1 MSSDSNK
8 GFNSACYR
16 GSLVAAYFLIA
27 AVPIGVWNHELFRI
41 LNGANTAWTDV
52 VMGLISG
59 FGDGLVIAL
68 IISCV
73 MLFRLRLG
81 IAALIGFIAS
91 GLIAQL
97 LKRVFDM
104 PRPPAVFEDVHL
116 LGAALQSHSFPSGHA
131 TSCGVMLLLALLLWK
146 RDQWQAWVGAVLF
159 ALAAYGRVYG
169 GVHFPFDVW
178 VGVGI
183 GMFCFSA
190 ARHWIMRCPE
200 FAWESSEWAWKV
212 PAMILMVEAGVL
224 GLGYKIQPST
234 AGMLT
239 LIVPVAALVVLMQ
252 FWKKRLA
259 NG

>member
-1 MSSDSNK
+1 M
-8 GFNSACYR
+8 
-16 GSLVAAYFLIA
+16 
-27 AVPIGVWNHELFRI
+27 
-41 LNGANTAWTDV
+41 
-52 VMGLISG
+52 
-59 FGDGLVIAL
+59 IAL

-81 IAALIGFIAS
+81 IAALIAFAAS

-104 PRPPAVFEDVHL
+104 PRPPAVMENVHL

-131 TSCGVMLLLALLLWK
+131 TSCGVMLLLALVLWK
-146 RDQWQAWVGAVLF
+146 RDQWQAWAGAALF

-190 ARHWIMRCPE
+190 AKHWIARLPKGR
-200 FAWESSEWAWKV
+200 WEESEWAWKV
-212 PAMILMVEAGVL
+212 PAMILLIEAVVL

-234 AGMLT
+234 A
-239 LIVPVAALVVLMQ
+239 VPVTLLMPIAGLVVLMQ
-252 FWKKRLA
+252 FWKRKF
-259 NG
+259 NNE